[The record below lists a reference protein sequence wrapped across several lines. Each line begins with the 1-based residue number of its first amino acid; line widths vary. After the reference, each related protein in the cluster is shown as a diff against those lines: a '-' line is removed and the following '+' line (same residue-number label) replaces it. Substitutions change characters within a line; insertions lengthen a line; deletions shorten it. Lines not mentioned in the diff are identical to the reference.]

1 MSQPQLQ
8 DSHTVAQHLGSLR
21 RLINSL
27 GVDGRGRFLAF
38 LEDVRKSLN
47 NQDATI
53 TAQQAYIAQ
62 LQRPSPIAPPAR
74 PRSSNSVV
82 AIRQAME
89 QDMQAKAY
97 LLMSRASRTVRSIY
111 NLDPAWAL
119 NFVKEQRNENIRH
132 ELNCWMSGNA
142 AAHPNDYTKIN
153 MRGTYMPGSNPPRK
167 FPAQPFGHQMG
178 IVAGGYGHM
187 LLLTFPG
194 GDYEVSHLCHPTAC
208 FNPDHLIVET
218 KVQNKM
224 RNNCHGSFVIR
235 TADGTVI
242 HPCTHWMG
250 GARVQCILPVRDV
263 PPAAV
268 GKHVDM
274 SLSGPVLR
282 TGRSDQ

>member
-1 MSQPQLQ
+1 MEHKIFMETGTLKRVFIQAIKRPSIAPLNMLSRIVQKSQLNTMSQPQLQ
-8 DSHTVAQHLGSLR
+8 DSHTVAQHSGSLR

-38 LEDVRKSLN
+38 WKDVRKSLN

-119 NFVKEQRNENIRH
+119 NFVNEQRNENIRH

-194 GDYEVSHLCHPTAC
+194 GDYEVCL
-208 FNPDHLIVET
+208 D
-218 KVQNKM
+218 
-224 RNNCHGSFVIR
+224 
-235 TADGTVI
+235 
-242 HPCTHWMG
+242 
-250 GARVQCILPVRDV
+250 
-263 PPAAV
+263 
-268 GKHVDM
+268 
-274 SLSGPVLR
+274 SLYYRMTNGNDS
-282 TGRSDQ
+282 